1 MKKVAMLALCLMLA
15 PVAVQAQSASASVNA
30 TAQIL
35 AFLDV
40 QNVSD
45 LDFGSIAAGTGATL
59 TPGTAPATGSLGV
72 IRIDHNAE
80 VNVSAA
86 LPANL
91 TLSGGSGT
99 EPGLPVSFD
108 CGYSTAAAGALDG
121 AASAC
126 TALANR
132 TGNGDGTTRTSYVQI
147 GGSIGAAD
155 TADRIPGTYTGSLVF
170 TVVAVY

>member
-1 MKKVAMLALCLMLA
+1 MKKVAMLALGLMVA

-45 LDFGSIAAGTGATL
+45 LDFGSIAAGSGATL
-59 TPGTAPATGSLGV
+59 TPGTTPATGTLGV
-72 IRIDHNAE
+72 LRINHNSD
-80 VNVSAA
+80 VNVGAA
-86 LPANL
+86 LPAVL

-108 CGYSTAAAGALDG
+108 CGYAAAASGALDG
-121 AASAC
+121 AATACSALP
-126 TALANR
+126 TR
-132 TGNGDGTTRTSYVQI
+132 TGNGDGTTRTSFLQV

-155 TADRIPGTYTGSLVF
+155 TTDRIPGVYTGSLVF